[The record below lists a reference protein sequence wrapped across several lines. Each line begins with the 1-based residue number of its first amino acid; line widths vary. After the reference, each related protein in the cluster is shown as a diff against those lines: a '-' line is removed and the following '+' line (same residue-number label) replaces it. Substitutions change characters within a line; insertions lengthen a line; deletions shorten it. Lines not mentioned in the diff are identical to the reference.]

1 MSFLNPTRKLHTIA
15 QLEENIEIQSRN
27 LAITQFCNLFLQMGH
42 SWPLFLYFRLFN
54 FNVQLVDN
62 IFANVGIQTAGL
74 WCQKQSLYQLSH
86 HPYPNNFAI
95 IHRIQMAQMFTI
107 SVTEWGIWQFDDCRA
122 REFFLS
128 TVYFFSHQSYFGMS
142 MPIQFNWIIFQ
153 LVKLKGNKS
162 PMRVDFSQICD
173 AL

>member
-27 LAITQFCNLFLQMGH
+27 LAITQFCNLFSKMGH
-42 SWPLFLYFRLFN
+42 SWPLFLYFCLFN
-54 FNVQLVDN
+54 FNVQLVD
-62 IFANVGIQTAGL
+62 IFFANVGIQTADL
-74 WCQKQSLYQLSH
+74 WCWKRLLYLLS
-86 HPYPNNFAI
+86 YPNNFAI
-95 IHRIQMAQMFTI
+95 IHRIQMAQMITI

-142 MPIQFNWIIFQ
+142 MPIQFNWIMFQ
-153 LVKLKGNKS
+153 
-162 PMRVDFSQICD
+162 
-173 AL
+173 